1 MNRIEAMQIFVR
13 VAELSS
19 FSRAADLLQIPKA
32 SASTA
37 VQGLEASLGTRLLHR
52 TTRRVQLTQ
61 DGSAYYERCKDLLAD
76 LTELDTMFERGP
88 QALRGTL
95 RVDMPSAMAIEFI
108 IPRLPRFLDAHPQIE
123 LELGSADHRVD
134 LVRDGFDCVLRV
146 GPLGETT
153 LVARPLGSLTLIN
166 CASPAYLARHGTPQC
181 LDDLSSHAL
190 VHYVTA
196 LGAKS
201 AGWEYVDAS
210 GAHNLSMR
218 GAITVNNV
226 STYRAACLAGL
237 GIVQAPAIAMRP
249 LIADGKLVEVL
260 PQFRPAPMP
269 VSILYAH
276 RRNLSKRVRVFM
288 DWIAEALVPYLDES
302 TGTAHAL

>member
-1 MNRIEAMQIFVR
+1 
-13 VAELSS
+13 
-19 FSRAADLLQIPKA
+19 
-32 SASTA
+32 
-37 VQGLEASLGTRLLHR
+37 
-52 TTRRVQLTQ
+52 
-61 DGSAYYERCKDLLAD
+61 
-76 LTELDTMFERGP
+76 
-88 QALRGTL
+88 
-95 RVDMPSAMAIEFI
+95 
-108 IPRLPRFLDAHPQIE
+108 
-123 LELGSADHRVD
+123 
-134 LVRDGFDCVLRV
+134 VLRV